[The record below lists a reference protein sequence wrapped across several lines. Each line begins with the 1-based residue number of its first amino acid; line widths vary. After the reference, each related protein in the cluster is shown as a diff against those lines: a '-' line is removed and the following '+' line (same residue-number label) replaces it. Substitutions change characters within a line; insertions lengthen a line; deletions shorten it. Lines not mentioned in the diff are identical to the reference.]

1 MNYLFEWMVLSYTFN
16 PTLSNTTCRCGRFLD
31 NLTITPTAVFVF
43 HYTELQIILQLIIF
57 QRSHSVVS
65 YGLSGQL
72 G

>member
-1 MNYLFEWMVLSYTFN
+1 MVLSYTFN

-31 NLTITPTAVFVF
+31 NLTITPTVFVF

-57 QRSHSVVS
+57 QRSNNVVS

-72 G
+72 R